1 MEGEPDSRC
10 EETRKRDCVSD
21 DEAEEYRDHDLAEY
35 GGGLGGKESMQQAG
49 GDRAGHGEKE
59 ARSVREEPR
68 ARAGHRMIFGGLNSF
83 ESNSAS
89 LGYLRVARHRESG
102 T

>member
-10 EETRKRDCVSD
+10 EETRKRDRVSD

-49 GDRAGHGEKE
+49 GDRAGHGEQE
-59 ARSVREEPR
+59 PRSVREEPR
-68 ARAGHRMIFGGLNSF
+68 ARAGHRMIVGGRNSCG
-83 ESNSAS
+83 STSAS
-89 LGYLRVARHRESG
+89 RGYLRWARPRAP
-102 T
+102 